1 MTKKVILKQKKNF
14 AFYVTKKWDSLD
26 TIQNQNGRSKVSYA
40 EDVGTNKKPRIVKMK
55 FFEKIPCDK
64 CELKFKNQEEL
75 MQHLQI
81 THYKDLPYDCREC
94 GENFSNMEDMRTH
107 LQRKHSYKKDRI

>member
-1 MTKKVILKQKKNF
+1 M
-14 AFYVTKKWDSLD
+14 FYVIKKWDSLD
-26 TIQNQNGRSKVSYA
+26 TIQNQNGKSKVSYA
-40 EDVGTNKKPRIVKMK
+40 EYAGTNKKQKIVEMK
-55 FFEKIPCDK
+55 FFAKIPCEK
-64 CELKFKNQEEL
+64 CDLKFKSQEEL

-81 THYKDLPYDCREC
+81 THFKDLPYDCKEC